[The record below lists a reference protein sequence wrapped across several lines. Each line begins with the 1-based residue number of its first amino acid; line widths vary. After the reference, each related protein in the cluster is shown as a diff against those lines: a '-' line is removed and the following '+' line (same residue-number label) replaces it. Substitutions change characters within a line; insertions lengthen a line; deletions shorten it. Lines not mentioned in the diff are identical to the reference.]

1 MRIYDLNGNLLYRNS
16 NEINQEAIVDAIV
29 EAGGVGNINIQI
41 DFDYFSH
48 KESIEGIKFIKNIGY
63 DISKFNIYICD
74 PAIGVELIKQGYDMY
89 QLRGNTTENK
99 EPVIARCD
107 ISIIKECLNQGLD
120 MSKFNKENHFSF
132 YGENSSRVN
141 EISHFLENF
150 QNTNCIDM
158 GKLELFIDSG
168 AFNSKTASDFDGYV
182 PLYYFCDSHYGSKL
196 SDKLLEKLLNVYDK
210 IDIREDRIFDYDNE
224 RAKNFIFKRYIETS
238 EDKNG
243 AINHILELFD
253 RNGYNIQ
260 SVEHSATLEVIKNH
274 IKMEQNEIQEVFTH
288 TAPKPSTR
296 RRM

>member
-1 MRIYDLNGNLLYRNS
+1 MYIYDLNRNLLYRNS

-29 EAGGVGNINIQI
+29 EAGGVDNINIQI
-41 DFDYFSH
+41 DFDYYSH

-89 QLRGNTTENK
+89 QLRGNTAENK
-99 EPVIARCD
+99 EPMIARCD

-141 EISHFLENF
+141 EISHFIENF

-158 GKLELFIDSG
+158 DKLELFIDSG
-168 AFNSKTASDFDGYV
+168 VFNSKNASEFDGYV
-182 PLYYFCDSHYGSKL
+182 PLYYFCDSRYGGKL
-196 SDKLLEKLLNVYDK
+196 SDKLLDKLINVYDK
-210 IDIREDRIFDYDNE
+210 IEIIEDRIFDPDNE
-224 RAKNFIFKRYIETS
+224 RAKDFIFKRYIETC
-238 EDKNG
+238 EDKQG
-243 AINHILELFD
+243 AIEHVKGLFEKEGLD
-253 RNGYNIQ
+253 IAECERTM
-260 SVEHSATLEVIKNH
+260 ATIARYDSEA
-274 IKMEQNEIQEVFTH
+274 IQEAFTH
-288 TAPKPSTR
+288 TAPKTSTR